1 MWACT
6 VSKRVETGP
15 TAPAPT
21 PEAWLI
27 RSPWH
32 AHLRRLRSHGGL
44 LASALPASRPPL
56 PLISRPDDVSVTRR
70 ADKDLCACKMHVDQL
85 RRQRDFAIKAAEE
98 AAEKERQ
105 AERELQAARERADD
119 DLPAE
124 LPAELLPTNRA
135 PAVAIQIGDGPT
147 KAELEAREEKRLAKE
162 RAAAKMAK
170 ERAAA
175 APAKPAKW
183 AAAEEGTNAKKGWNA
198 ATDKT
203 GLEDCPICLEEPG
216 DIEMRPCGHTCCGG
230 CLDQWMSTK
239 SSFASTLRA
248 GSSDTT
254 CPLCRQTVQ
263 ETVAAKPTAETA
275 AANAATNKELSGKTA
290 VKTKEEPEVDWV
302 ALAAKRQAE
311 VIAQARTLR
320 SGAPAEPS
328 PRASEPKPAPKPTP
342 QPVAPPQQQQQQ
354 PAPMAPFS
362 ASPIGGAP
370 NGLPNGA
377 QRNGPAA
384 AAPMAPIGRPHTAPG
399 PVAPIG
405 PPGRQAPGAIAPPRQ
420 QAPGPIGPPRQQS
433 PGPMASGPPGAIGP
447 PRQQS
452 PLGGGFNAA
461 PGGGGFNAAPG
472 GGGFNAAPGG
482 GGFNA
487 VPGGFGGAPGLSIW
501 GGPSVQMTP
510 WGAPGE
516 VRAPPSK
523 QREME
528 SSC

>member
-1 MWACT
+1 
-6 VSKRVETGP
+6 
-15 TAPAPT
+15 
-21 PEAWLI
+21 
-27 RSPWH
+27 
-32 AHLRRLRSHGGL
+32 
-44 LASALPASRPPL
+44 
-56 PLISRPDDVSVTRR
+56 
-70 ADKDLCACKMHVDQL
+70 MHVDTL
-85 RRQRDFAIKAAEE
+85 RKQREFAIKAAEE

-105 AERELQAARERADD
+105 AELELQAARERADD

-124 LPAELLPTNRA
+124 LPAELLPVNRA
-135 PAVAIQIGDGPT
+135 PSMNIQIGDGPT
-147 KAELEAREEKRLAKE
+147 KAELDAREEKRVAREK
-162 RAAAKMAK
+162 AAAKMAK

-183 AAAEEGTNAKKGWNA
+183 AAAEEGMNAKKGWNA
-198 ATDKT
+198 AEDKT

-254 CPLCRQTVQ
+254 CPLCRQTVK

-290 VKTKEEPEVDWV
+290 VNTKDEPEVDWV

-311 VIAQARTLR
+311 VIAQARNIR

-328 PRASEPKPAPKPTP
+328 PRASEPKPPPKPTP
-342 QPVAPPQQQQQQ
+342 QPVAPPPQQQ
-354 PAPMAPFS
+354 PAPMAPYS

-377 QRNGPAA
+377 QRNGSARNGST
-384 AAPMAPIGRPHTAPG
+384 I
-399 PVAPIG
+399 
-405 PPGRQAPGAIAPPRQ
+405 Q
-420 QAPGPIGPPRQQS
+420 
-433 PGPMASGPPGAIGP
+433 AIGP

-452 PLGGGFNAA
+452 PLGGP
-461 PGGGGFNAAPG
+461 PGPIGPPRQPSPLGGGFSAT
-472 GGGFNAAPGG
+472 
-482 GGFNA
+482 
-487 VPGGFGGAPGLSIW
+487 PGGFGGAPGLSIW
-501 GGPSVQMTP
+501 GGPSAQVAS